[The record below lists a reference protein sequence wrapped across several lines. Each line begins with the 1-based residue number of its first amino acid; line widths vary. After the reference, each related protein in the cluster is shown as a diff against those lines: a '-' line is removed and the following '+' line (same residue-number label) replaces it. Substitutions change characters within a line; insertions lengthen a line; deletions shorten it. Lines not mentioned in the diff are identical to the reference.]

1 MNVKLP
7 DDQTLWFRNLP
18 LKESE
23 EGPEQGQAQAGKEPE
38 IELFIEPLT
47 GLAIPMP
54 NQHKDGRGESNKNYL
69 DAYQLELPPVKRGQV
84 LRTLNQILCMRAIR
98 QIVCKRN

>member
-18 LKESE
+18 PKASD
-23 EGPEQGQAQAGKEPE
+23 EGPEELQDSAEKEPE
-38 IELFIEPLT
+38 VELFIEPLT

-54 NQHKDGRGESNKNYL
+54 N
-69 DAYQLELPPVKRGQV
+69 LEKKGG
-84 LRTLNQILCMRAIR
+84 
-98 QIVCKRN
+98 K

>member
-18 LKESE
+18 PKVSDEVSE
-23 EGPEQGQAQAGKEPE
+23 EVQDNAGKEPE

-54 NQHKDGRGESNKNYL
+54 NQNKTDRG
-69 DAYQLELPPVKRGQV
+69 
-84 LRTLNQILCMRAIR
+84 
-98 QIVCKRN
+98 

>member
-18 LKESE
+18 PKKGDERHE
-23 EGPEQGQAQAGKEPE
+23 EAQEQVRKEPE

-54 NQHKDGRGESNKNYL
+54 NQNEGGR
-69 DAYQLELPPVKRGQV
+69 LPPIFSIQFW
-84 LRTLNQILCMRAIR
+84 
-98 QIVCKRN
+98 

>member
-18 LKESE
+18 PKESD
-23 EGPEQGQAQAGKEPE
+23 EGPEDAQDRARKETE

-54 NQHKDGRGESNKNYL
+54 NQNKDGRG
-69 DAYQLELPPVKRGQV
+69 
-84 LRTLNQILCMRAIR
+84 
-98 QIVCKRN
+98 

>member
-7 DDQTLWFRNLP
+7 DDQTHWFRNLP
-18 LKESE
+18 PKESDKPPE
-23 EGPEQGQAQAGKEPE
+23 EVQENARKEPE

-54 NQHKDGRGESNKNYL
+54 NQNKGGR
-69 DAYQLELPPVKRGQV
+69 LPPIFSIQFW
-84 LRTLNQILCMRAIR
+84 
-98 QIVCKRN
+98 

>member
-1 MNVKLP
+1 MSAKLP

-18 LKESE
+18 PKESE
-23 EGPEQGQAQAGKEPE
+23 EGPEEAQERARKEPE

-54 NQHKDGRGESNKNYL
+54 
-69 DAYQLELPPVKRGQV
+69 GQE
-84 LRTLNQILCMRAIR
+84 
-98 QIVCKRN
+98 KKGGK

>member
-18 LKESE
+18 PKESDEVSE
-23 EGPEQGQAQAGKEPE
+23 EVQDSAGKEPE
-38 IELFIEPLT
+38 IELFIESLT

-54 NQHKDGRGESNKNYL
+54 NQEKKGDK
-69 DAYQLELPPVKRGQV
+69 
-84 LRTLNQILCMRAIR
+84 
-98 QIVCKRN
+98 

>member
-7 DDQTLWFRNLP
+7 DDQTIWFRNLP
-18 LKESE
+18 QKESDG
-23 EGPEQGQAQAGKEPE
+23 GPEEAQKRASKEPE

-54 NQHKDGRGESNKNYL
+54 RQNTRGH
-69 DAYQLELPPVKRGQV
+69 LPP
-84 LRTLNQILCMRAIR
+84 IFPIR
-98 QIVCKRN
+98 FW

>member
-18 LKESE
+18 PKAGD
-23 EGPEQGQAQAGKEPE
+23 EGHEKVQDSAGKEPE

-54 NQHKDGRGESNKNYL
+54 NQKK
-69 DAYQLELPPVKRGQV
+69 KRG
-84 LRTLNQILCMRAIR
+84 N
-98 QIVCKRN
+98 

>member
-1 MNVKLP
+1 MNEKLP

-18 LKESE
+18 PKENYK
-23 EGPEQGQAQAGKEPE
+23 GPEEVQERVRKEPE

-54 NQHKDGRGESNKNYL
+54 NQEKKGGN
-69 DAYQLELPPVKRGQV
+69 
-84 LRTLNQILCMRAIR
+84 
-98 QIVCKRN
+98 

>member
-18 LKESE
+18 PNESDEVSE
-23 EGPEQGQAQAGKEPE
+23 EVQDNAGKEPE

-54 NQHKDGRGESNKNYL
+54 NQNKTDRG
-69 DAYQLELPPVKRGQV
+69 
-84 LRTLNQILCMRAIR
+84 
-98 QIVCKRN
+98 

>member
-18 LKESE
+18 PKASD
-23 EGPEQGQAQAGKEPE
+23 EGPEELQESAEKAPE
-38 IELFIEPLT
+38 VELFIEPLT

-54 NQHKDGRGESNKNYL
+54 RQNKRGH
-69 DAYQLELPPVKRGQV
+69 LPP
-84 LRTLNQILCMRAIR
+84 IFPIR
-98 QIVCKRN
+98 FW

>member
-7 DDQTLWFRNLP
+7 VDQTLWFRNFP
-18 LKESE
+18 PKESDE
-23 EGPEQGQAQAGKEPE
+23 VPEQGQAQAGKELE

-54 NQHKDGRGESNKNYL
+54 VQNVNGRG
-69 DAYQLELPPVKRGQV
+69 
-84 LRTLNQILCMRAIR
+84 
-98 QIVCKRN
+98 

>member
-18 LKESE
+18 PEESD
-23 EGPEQGQAQAGKEPE
+23 EGPEEVQERAGKEPE

-47 GLAIPMP
+47 GLAIPVP
-54 NQHKDGRGESNKNYL
+54 TKQKKGAN
-69 DAYQLELPPVKRGQV
+69 
-84 LRTLNQILCMRAIR
+84 
-98 QIVCKRN
+98 

>member
-18 LKESE
+18 PKESD
-23 EGPEQGQAQAGKEPE
+23 EGPEEAQGRARKEPE

-54 NQHKDGRGESNKNYL
+54 KQEKKGGK
-69 DAYQLELPPVKRGQV
+69 
-84 LRTLNQILCMRAIR
+84 
-98 QIVCKRN
+98 

>member
-18 LKESE
+18 PKESD
-23 EGPEQGQAQAGKEPE
+23 EGPEEAQDSARKETE

-54 NQHKDGRGESNKNYL
+54 NQEKKGGK
-69 DAYQLELPPVKRGQV
+69 
-84 LRTLNQILCMRAIR
+84 
-98 QIVCKRN
+98 

>member
-18 LKESE
+18 PKASD
-23 EGPEQGQAQAGKEPE
+23 EGPEEAQESAEKAPE
-38 IELFIEPLT
+38 VELFIEPLT

-54 NQHKDGRGESNKNYL
+54 NQNEDGRG
-69 DAYQLELPPVKRGQV
+69 
-84 LRTLNQILCMRAIR
+84 
-98 QIVCKRN
+98 

>member
-18 LKESE
+18 PKESDEVSE
-23 EGPEQGQAQAGKEPE
+23 EVQDNAGKEPE

-47 GLAIPMP
+47 GLAIPLP
-54 NQHKDGRGESNKNYL
+54 NQIKL
-69 DAYQLELPPVKRGQV
+69 
-84 LRTLNQILCMRAIR
+84 
-98 QIVCKRN
+98 IVANPRMP